1 MPPRWL
7 QVVAEA
13 LTITGSIGV
22 VTGKFNLQDLY
33 RRVGYGKE
41 VLSRCVGVG
50 GWVWRWVGVAGGG
63 GKPSGSVEIGC
74 VGGDC
79 CARRLC
85 LVARS
90 GAWVLQDIVHPH
102 PAPSHTR
109 LALCHL
115 PSASSLWSGLGGSQ
129 LLHTAVHLPN
139 RGHQLS
145 S

>member
-63 GKPSGSVEIGC
+63 GEALRKC
-74 VGGDC
+74 GDWVRW
-79 CARRLC
+79 RRL
-85 LVARS
+85 
-90 GAWVLQDIVHPH
+90 
-102 PAPSHTR
+102 
-109 LALCHL
+109 LC
-115 PSASSLWSGLGGSQ
+115 A
-129 LLHTAVHLPN
+129 TAVPGCTLRCLGVAGYCASAPCPLPHAFGFVSPPL
-139 RGHQLS
+139 RLFTVVWTGR
-145 S
+145 